1 MSVIDLNPK
10 SLLRYAPVKLQ
21 EVIAHVHRQTYFFT
35 DTGKTLVFLTNNF
48 LLPPLTIAQLYRC
61 RWQIELFFK
70 WIKQH
75 LRIKSFFGITENAVK
90 TQIWIVVSVYVLVAI
105 IQKRLHPDLSLYTIL
120 QILSVT
126 IFKRISLLLVG
137 TGLDDRTDNLK
148 IYNQLN
154 LYD

>member
-10 SLLRYAPVKLQ
+10 TLLRNAPVTLQ

-48 LLPPLTIAQLYRC
+48 LLPPLTTTQLYRY

-70 WIKQH
+70 WIIQH

-90 TQIWIVVSVYVLVAI
+90 TLIRMVVSVYL
-105 IQKRLHPDLSLYTIL
+105 RLKKEWGCNGD
-120 QILSVT
+120 V
-126 IFKRISLLLVG
+126 V
-137 TGLDDRTDNLK
+137 
-148 IYNQLN
+148 
-154 LYD
+154 